1 MTIRDS
7 NSLPKGKYSNV
18 FIVDAS
24 SSKLFPGKRSLLVI
38 NSYLVTFSDTT
49 A

>member
-7 NSLPKGKYSNV
+7 NSLPKGKYSSV
-18 FIVDAS
+18 FIVDAF
-24 SSKLFPGKRSLLVI
+24 SSKLFPGKRSLPVI